1 MKKIRVV
8 WVCEFSNSQVRQH
21 LKFAKWTPLAIL
33 RKLKGKV
40 GYFDLDVWNTNA
52 IREFEKF
59 NDIELHVIAP
69 HIGITGIQCFR
80 INGINYH
87 FFHSENDTLIERFKV
102 NFFKRIK
109 VGYPKNAKV
118 ILNLIDQIKPD
129 IVHYMGAENPHYSE
143 SALSLPAG
151 IPMIVSL
158 QTLMCDPAF
167 KTNYPISQESYDYR
181 SGVEVAVIKRADFVA
196 TIVDHFRKI
205 VSEQISEK
213 INFLD
218 MTLALGEKAVTTS
231 VVEKQYDFV
240 YFAADISKAVDYA
253 IEAFAVARRTHKDIS
268 LHVIGGYG
276 EAFMNE
282 TKQQLERLGIAE
294 GVDFT
299 GKLPTYDDVIFELR
313 KARFALLPLKI
324 DLISGTIRESMANGL
339 PVVTTITP
347 ATPNLNVKRE
357 CVLLSEK
364 GDFEAMAANM
374 CKLLEDEKLVNE
386 LSLNGIFTV
395 QEMYDNK
402 KAMLKWRENYYNIL
416 GMRPES

>member
-8 WVCEFSNSQVRQH
+8 WVCEFSNSQVRKH

-69 HIGITGIQCFR
+69 HIGITGIQSFR

-102 NFFKRIK
+102 SFFKRIK
-109 VGYPKNAKV
+109 VKYPKNTKV
-118 ILNLIDQIKPD
+118 VLNLIDQIKPD

-158 QTLMCDPAF
+158 QTLMCDPVF

-181 SGVEVAVIKRADFVA
+181 SGVEIAVIKRADFVA

-205 VSEQISEK
+205 IRKQISDK

-218 MTLALGEKAVTTS
+218 MTLALGEKVVTNS

-253 IEAFAVARRTHKDIS
+253 IEAFAIARRIHKDIS

-282 TKQQLERLGIAE
+282 TKQQLERLSLTE

-299 GKLPTYDDVIFELR
+299 GKLATYDDVIFEIR

-374 CKLLEDEKLVNE
+374 CKLLENEKFVEQIRANATL
-386 LSLNGIFTV
+386 TV
-395 QEMYDNK
+395 QEMYDNRA
-402 KAMLKWRENYYNIL
+402 AMLKWKENYYNIISS
-416 GMRPES
+416 GRK